1 MTNKEYK
8 QAREAAEAAEEL
20 YTFEQE
26 HFNGYIYYNS
36 RYMTTEDKQDLR
48 REYKQDK
55 KENQA
60 YALEDFNTRALII
73 PTENG
78 SILKSYYTEVCKIEN
93 GEFFRLWEGFSVTTL
108 KHINAYRRH
117 FNMKALSK
125 REWIEMEVK

>member
-26 HFNGYIYYNS
+26 HFNGFMYYNS

-60 YALEDFNTRALII
+60 YSLEDFNTRALII
-73 PTENG
+73 PTESG

-93 GEFFRLWEGFSVTTL
+93 GEFIRIWEGFSVTTL
-108 KHINAYRRH
+108 KHINAYRAH
-117 FNMKALSK
+117 FGFKAISK

>member
-20 YTFEQE
+20 YTFEEE
-26 HFNGYIYYNS
+26 HFNGYRYYNS
-36 RYMTTEDKQDLR
+36 RYMTTEHKQDLR

-60 YALEDFNTRALII
+60 YSLEDFNTRALII
-73 PTENG
+73 PTESG

-93 GEFFRLWEGFSVTTL
+93 GKFIRLWEGFSVTTL
-108 KHINAYRRH
+108 KHINAYRLH
-117 FNMKALSK
+117 FGFKALSK